1 MKTIAVVLIMVALTG
16 CQVIAPKVG
25 PQVAKAVNKYCAEP
39 YAERQVIR
47 SSVNDQIAPNKV
59 AVTCAG
65 DPQ

>member
-1 MKTIAVVLIMVALTG
+1 MKAIAILCVVIALTG

-39 YAERQVIR
+39 YVERQVIR
-47 SSVNDQIAPNKV
+47 SSVNDQIAPNKI
-59 AVTCAG
+59 AVTCSG

>member
-1 MKTIAVVLIMVALTG
+1 MKSIAVLAVVFALTG

-47 SSVNDQIAPNKV
+47 SSVNEQIAPNKI
-59 AVTCAG
+59 AVTCEG